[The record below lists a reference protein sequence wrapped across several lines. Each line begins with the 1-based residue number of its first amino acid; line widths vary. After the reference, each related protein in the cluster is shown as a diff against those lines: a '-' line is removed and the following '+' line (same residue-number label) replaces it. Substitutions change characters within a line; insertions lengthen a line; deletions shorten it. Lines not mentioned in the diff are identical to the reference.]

1 MELRQLKYFVKVAE
15 MKNFSEAARLLN
27 VTQSTLS
34 QQIKQLEGE
43 LGVELFTRNSHHV
56 DLTDIG
62 KEFYPSALRTIS
74 EANTCIERIR
84 DVQNLNVGELNI
96 GVTYTFSLLLSEAV
110 LQFRKLYPNIKLN
123 IYCQSVEELMLMLDK
138 EQIDVAL
145 SYRSSELFPNIESQ
159 TIFENNL
166 SVVMNE
172 SHPLAKQKSIS
183 LKTLEKWNLALP
195 TKGMQARNTFE
206 RLADVQKHNFS
217 VMVEVN
223 DINVLLNLI
232 RQSLLVTLLSQA
244 TVGNQ
249 KGITSVPLDISDC
262 TMEGCYHIRKDSYM
276 KRSTKEFLRILC
288 QEDSFGLAKMNLF

>member
-62 KEFYPSALRTIS
+62 KEFFPSALRTIS

-183 LKTLEKWNLALP
+183 MKTLEKWNL
-195 TKGMQARNTFE
+195 
-206 RLADVQKHNFS
+206 
-217 VMVEVN
+217 
-223 DINVLLNLI
+223 
-232 RQSLLVTLLSQA
+232 
-244 TVGNQ
+244 
-249 KGITSVPLDISDC
+249 
-262 TMEGCYHIRKDSYM
+262 
-276 KRSTKEFLRILC
+276 
-288 QEDSFGLAKMNLF
+288 